1 MKVRIYALILAVFSA
16 SVVASAFAD
25 DLPKYYSD
33 DDLVEILKDDG
44 FRAVEKTEDRVLQIK
59 IDGQLYF
66 LYVYEDDDLQ
76 LYYGLT
82 DFYVTPEDMNTWNRT
97 MRLSRAYLDTD
108 NDPILEADLLANS
121 GVSPDQ
127 ITEWVSVFVSSS
139 QAFRRFLSERN
150 REDEAVQ
157 AAVSE

>member
-1 MKVRIYALILAVFSA
+1 MKVRIYALILAVVSA
-16 SVVASAFAD
+16 SVTVSVFAD
-25 DLPKYYSD
+25 DLPKHYSD

-59 IDGQLYF
+59 VDGQMYF

-82 DFYVTPEDMNTWNRT
+82 DFSVTPEDMNTWNRT

-108 NDPILEADLLANS
+108 NDPIL
-121 GVSPDQ
+121 
-127 ITEWVSVFVSSS
+127 
-139 QAFRRFLSERN
+139 
-150 REDEAVQ
+150 
-157 AAVSE
+157 

>member
-1 MKVRIYALILAVFSA
+1 MIVRIYALILAVVSA
-16 SVVASAFAD
+16 SVAASAFAD

-139 QAFRRFLSERN
+139 QAFRRFLTERN

-157 AAVSE
+157 AAVTE